1 MNEVEWLGNNQ
12 LSLDIWHKKYQI
24 NNESFEEWLDRV
36 SGGNSYVKQL
46 IRIRSSCLEEG
57 FLQVEELLTE
67 RLLTVIVMLLLLLMI
82 I

>member
-36 SGGNSYVKQL
+36 SGGNSYVRQ
-46 IRIRSSCLEEG
+46 IRSSCLEEG